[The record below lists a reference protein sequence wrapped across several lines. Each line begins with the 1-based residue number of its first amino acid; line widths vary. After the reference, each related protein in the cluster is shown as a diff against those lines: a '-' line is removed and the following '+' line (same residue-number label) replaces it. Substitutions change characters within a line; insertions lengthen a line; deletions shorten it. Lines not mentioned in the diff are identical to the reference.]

1 MNKEK
6 LKEAATKLI
15 EDNKEKELVIK
26 ITRQGN
32 AHIIKKWSKEDNN
45 WVNNE

>member
-6 LKEAATKLI
+6 LKEAVTKLI
-15 EDNKEKELVIK
+15 DDNKEKELVIK
-26 ITRQGN
+26 ITKQN
-32 AHIIKKWSKEDNN
+32 SALSLKKWSKEDNN